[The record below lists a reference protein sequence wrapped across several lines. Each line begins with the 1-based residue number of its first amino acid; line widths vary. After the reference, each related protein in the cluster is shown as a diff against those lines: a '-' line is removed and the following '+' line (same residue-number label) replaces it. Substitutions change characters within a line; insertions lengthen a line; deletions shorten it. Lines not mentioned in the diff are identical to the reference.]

1 MPMSA
6 NPLATLRRY
15 ELVAR
20 VLRSNIA
27 AGAIPEGAVLKEGPL
42 AERLQTSRA
51 PVNAALRV
59 LSDEGRIRR
68 LDGQGYIVEPVPG
81 GQRRASGGTAALDA
95 LDIPPDVARALGTRG
110 TWQHFYEQVERE
122 VAASLIFGEYRLV
135 EAGLADHL
143 GVSRTV
149 SREILGR
156 LHERGLIRKSQS
168 SHWTAG
174 PLTARILRDRFQ
186 LRAILEPAALRLAEP
201 YIDYAAIEGISE
213 NLALKAHQ
221 VDDETLEEALFEAG
235 AARAPNVEL
244 VDTMRRARFLPLAAN
259 RALVELGLPGS
270 TVDRAEYHAL
280 FGLLARRRIDAAA
293 EELRAHL
300 QLMAD
305 KSLARLKIV
314 AVLGGSATV
323 APYLTE
329 I

>member
-1 MPMSA
+1 MPVTA

-20 VLRSNIA
+20 VLRSNIVS
-27 AGAIPEGAVLKEGPL
+27 GILPEGTVLKEGPL
-42 AERLQTSRA
+42 AERLQISRA
-51 PVNAALRV
+51 PVNAALRA

-68 LDGQGYIVEPVPG
+68 LDGQGYIVEPVPDGPPRAG
-81 GQRRASGGTAALDA
+81 GGAALDG
-95 LDIPPDVARALGTRG
+95 LDISPDVARALSTRG

-174 PLTARILRDRFQ
+174 PLTARILRERFQ

-201 YIDYAAIEGISE
+201 HIDYAAIDRISAS
-213 NLALKAHQ
+213 LASEAHR

-235 AARAPNVEL
+235 VARAPNTEL

-259 RALVELGLPGS
+259 RALVELGLPAS

-280 FGLLARRRIDAAA
+280 FDLLARRRIDAAA

-314 AVLGGSATV
+314 AVLGSAVTV
-323 APYLTE
+323 APYLME

>member
-1 MPMSA
+1 MSA
-6 NPLATLRRY
+6 NSLATLRRY

-20 VLRSNIA
+20 VLRSNIES
-27 AGAIPEGAVLKEGPL
+27 GHLPRGTVLKEGPL

-51 PVNAALRV
+51 PVNAALRA
-59 LSDEGRIRR
+59 LSDEGQVQR
-68 LDGQGYIVEPVPG
+68 LDGQGYIVGTKPPG
-81 GQRRASGGTAALDA
+81 LPPPGDMSRLEG
-95 LDIPPDVARALGTRG
+95 LDIPPDIARALATRG
-110 TWQHFYEQVERE
+110 TWRHFYEQVERE
-122 VAASLIFGEYRLV
+122 VAASLIFGEFRLV

-149 SREILGR
+149 ARDILGR

-174 PLTARILRDRFQ
+174 PLTARILRERFE
-186 LRAILEPAALRLAEP
+186 LRAILEPAALRLAAP
-201 YIDYAAIEGISE
+201 HVDYAAIDRISAT
-213 NLALKAHQ
+213 LAQ
-221 VDDETLEEALFEAG
+221 SREVDDETLEEAFFEASV
-235 AARAPNVEL
+235 ARAPNAEL
-244 VDTMRRARFLPLAAN
+244 VDTMRKARFLPLAAN
-259 RALVELGLPGS
+259 RALVELGLPAS
-270 TVDRAEYHAL
+270 TVDRAEYRAL
-280 FGLLARRRIDAAA
+280 FELLARRRIDAAA

-314 AVLGGSATV
+314 AVLDHSVTV